1 MSSVAGH
8 VRHELWLSFD
18 DTSICLKC
26 VINQVDAD
34 GQVA

>member
-1 MSSVAGH
+1 MSAVAGH
-8 VRHELWLSFD
+8 LRHRLLELWLSFD

-34 GQVA
+34 